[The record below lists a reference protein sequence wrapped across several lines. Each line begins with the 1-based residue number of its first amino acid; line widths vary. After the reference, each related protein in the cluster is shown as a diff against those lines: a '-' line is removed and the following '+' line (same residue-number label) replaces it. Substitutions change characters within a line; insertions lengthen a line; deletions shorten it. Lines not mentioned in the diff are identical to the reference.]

1 MNERLYIDGNLI
13 DIDQKG
19 LDVAISYSIE
29 GTQPGK
35 IQGAHSSRLVKIPAT
50 KKAQRIFENI
60 EIPGSSPTRAYK
72 SLPMSYQSKGLPI
85 LEGKARVDGVDLKA
99 TPTGFTPEI
108 YKVALLG
115 TNADWFTDVGNTL
128 VRSLDWGNLTI
139 SVADIEENVDPTT
152 AESCFILMK
161 WQEWIDTDRVRHEEF
176 TPCVFVWRILQKAF
190 QQYGYEFVSVFDSDP
205 LNRLVIPFGLTLDP
219 EFFQDRVNLRASVGD
234 PSTFS
239 SSDLAGDF
247 KVSFTDTTTAP
258 NFDNGGNYVAGTY
271 TAPITALYDLIAE
284 MNINLVAFSND
295 PNIGTSVTFQWVINN
310 GGKTGAVYTFVAD
323 DYDWNNPLV
332 VNDSILFEFIVDLE
346 AGDTVELYFVWD
358 NLNSVLINNLDGVQ
372 TIEAEK
378 ESFELGEVYA
388 LADII
393 PGTWFTKFIIEDLT
407 YIFNLAWETDVL
419 ARKVYA
425 YPKDDYYLKYRPN
438 ATGATVATAF
448 PGFFKNSDQYDL
460 LARGVKDNEVKFID
474 SYKSTTV
481 LAWATDD
488 DTTEAEEKRRGVNI
502 YSGGYAFPQDRY
514 PNGIETSYTGF
525 FAKTIHINDADITSG
540 GMMGVQIPLVFGE
553 NYNESDIA
561 DPNYDLAPRLLY
573 YAGRRGGDDGYIRL
587 HYSTTSATSAFD
599 YPCAFMVNYAA
610 PSGVD
615 FSLSFSD
622 EVTNYSNITPGL
634 FTSLYL
640 QEFKRREIGKI
651 YTASAKYSRSDVSAL
666 TFREKPRIGSANFI
680 LQELT
685 FKPSSNAPSKV
696 VLMYDER
703 PTAEDVAKVIN
714 TAELAGASPA
724 PGTVTGSGSG
734 LVGSTST
741 TINVYASNNLYQ
753 NQTGVSIVLPANSG
767 ITAVSNTDAQ
777 VMVFQNGQKI
787 WPGVQYTISGS
798 TITIDAGTHYDGAN
812 YEVIVNGVRKG

>member
-50 KKAQRIFENI
+50 KRTQRIFENI
-60 EIPGSSPTRAYK
+60 EIPGSNPTRAYK

-85 LEGKARVDGVDLKA
+85 LEGKARVDGVNLKA
-99 TPTGFTPEI
+99 TPTGFTPET
-108 YKVALLG
+108 YKVALIG

-139 SVADIEENVDPTT
+139 SVANVEENVDPTT

-219 EFFQDRVNLRASVGD
+219 EFFQDRVNLRASTVSPSSISPVDVTGD
-234 PSTFS
+234 VLL
-239 SSDLAGDF
+239 D
-247 KVSFTDTTTAP
+247 FTDTTTAP
-258 NFDNGGNYVAGTY
+258 NFDNGGNYVGGVY
-271 TAPITALYDLIAE
+271 TAPITALYNLILE
-284 MNINLVAFSND
+284 MNLTIVGETD
-295 PNIGTSVTFQWVINN
+295 DDMQDGTAGIQVYVNGAPPATPATTYVFTSSGGVIN
-310 GGKTGAVYTFVAD
+310 
-323 DYDWNNPLV
+323 
-332 VNDSILFEFIVDLE
+332 VNESIVLDFIVDLNE
-346 AGDTVELYFVWD
+346 GDEVTVYISYF
-358 NLNSVLINNLDGVQ
+358 NLNPLTITLDGVQ

-438 ATGATVATAF
+438 ATGATVATQF
-448 PGFFKNSDQYDL
+448 NGFFKNSDQYDL

-481 LAWATDD
+481 LAWATED

-502 YSGGYAFPQDRY
+502 YSGGYAFPADRY

-587 HYSTTSATSAFD
+587 YNSTTSATSAFD

-622 EVTNYSNITPGL
+622 EITNYSNVTPGL

-685 FKPSSNAPSKV
+685 FRPSSNAPSKV

-703 PTAEDVAKVIN
+703 PTADDVAKVIN

-777 VMVFQNGQKI
+777 VFVFQNGQKI

-798 TITIDAGTHYDGAN
+798 TITIDAGTHFDGAN

>member
-29 GTQPGK
+29 GTVPGK

-50 KKAQRIFENI
+50 KRTQRIFENI
-60 EIPGSSPTRAYK
+60 EIPGSSPTQAYK
-72 SLPMSYQSKGLPI
+72 YLPARLESKGLPI

-99 TPTGFTPEI
+99 TPTGFAPEN
-108 YKVALLG
+108 YKVALIG

-128 VRSLDWGNLTI
+128 VRALDWGDLVI
-139 SVADIEENVDPTT
+139 SVANVEENVDPTT

-219 EFFQDRVNLRASVGD
+219 QFFLDRVNLRASVGD
-234 PSTFS
+234 PSSITR
-239 SSDLAGDF
+239 SDITGDF
-247 KVSFTDTTTAP
+247 QISFTDTTTDP
-258 NFDNGGNYVAGTY
+258 NFDNGGNYLGGTY

-284 MNINLVAFSND
+284 MNFNLVATSND
-295 PNIGTSVTFQWVINN
+295 PGQPTTLVLEWRINGTAQAI
-310 GGKTGAVYTFVAD
+310 YLFVAD
-323 DYDWNNPLV
+323 DYDWNTPLV
-332 VNDSILFEFIVDLE
+332 FNDSIIFEFIQDLNE
-346 AGDTVELYFVWD
+346 GDTVELYLRYD
-358 NLNSVLINNLDGVQ
+358 NVSSLVITNLDGVQ

-438 ATGATVATAF
+438 ATGATVSTQF

-474 SYKSTTV
+474 SYKSTTI

-502 YSGGYAFPQDRY
+502 YSGGYAFQADRY
-514 PNGIETSYTGF
+514 PNGIDTSYTGF
-525 FAKTIHINDADITSG
+525 FAKTIHINDTDITSG

-573 YAGRRGGDDGYIRL
+573 YAGRRGGDDGFVRL
-587 HYSTTSATSAFD
+587 YYSTTSATSAFD

-615 FSLSFSD
+615 LSLSFSD
-622 EVTNYSNITPGL
+622 EITNYSNVTPGL

-651 YTASAKYSRSDVSAL
+651 YTGYAKYNRSDVSAL

-703 PTAEDVAKVIN
+703 PTELDVAKVIN

-753 NQTGVSIVLPANSG
+753 NQSGVSIVLPANSG

-777 VMVFQNGQKI
+777 VFVFQNGQKI

>member
-29 GTQPGK
+29 GIVPGK

-50 KKAQRIFENI
+50 KRTQRIFENI
-60 EIPGSSPTRAYK
+60 EIPGSSPTQAYK
-72 SLPMSYQSKGLPI
+72 FLPARLESKGLPI

-99 TPTGFTPEI
+99 TPTGFTPEN
-108 YKVALLG
+108 YKVALIG
-115 TNADWFTDVGNTL
+115 NNADWFTDVGNTL
-128 VRSLDWGNLTI
+128 VRALDWGNLTI
-139 SVADIEENVDPTT
+139 SVAKVEENVNPTT

-161 WQEWIDTDRVRHEEF
+161 WQEWIETDRVRHEEF
-176 TPCVFVWRILQKAF
+176 TPCVFVWKILQKAF

-205 LNRLVIPFGLTLDP
+205 LNRLIIPFGLQLDP
-219 EFFQDRVNLRASVGD
+219 DFFLNRVNMRASTTAPIIISVGSVEYF
-234 PSTFS
+234 PRYVKIIFNNE
-239 SSDLAGDF
+239 
-247 KVSFTDTTTAP
+247 TTAP
-258 NFDNGGNYVAGTY
+258 NFDNGGNYASGTY
-271 TAPITALYDLIAE
+271 TAPLTALYDLIAE
-284 MNINLVAFSND
+284 LNVTITATSGD
-295 PNIGTSVTFQWVINN
+295 PLQYNEVSLEYRVNGVSVHTYALSEGHNWNTS
-310 GGKTGAVYTFVAD
+310 FVF
-323 DYDWNNPLV
+323 
-332 VNDSILFEFIVDLE
+332 NDSIIFEQIQDLND
-346 AGDTVELYFVWD
+346 GDTVELYFRYEGVT
-358 NLNSVLINNLDGVQ
+358 LNASIAGVL

-378 ESFELGEVYA
+378 ESFDLGEVYA
-388 LADII
+388 LSDII
-393 PGTWFTKFIIEDLT
+393 PGTWYTKFIIEDLT

-438 ATGATVATAF
+438 ATGTTVATAF

-460 LARGVKDNEVKFID
+460 LARGVKDNEIKIID
-474 SYKSTTV
+474 SYKATTV
-481 LAWATDD
+481 MAWATDD
-488 DTTEAEEKRRGVNI
+488 DTTESEEKRRGVNI
-502 YSGGYAFPQDRY
+502 YSGGYAFPTDRY
-514 PNGIETSYTGF
+514 PNGVDTIYTGF

-540 GMMGVQIPLVFGE
+540 GMLGVQVPLVFGE
-553 NYNESDIA
+553 DYNVSDIA

-573 YAGRRGGDDGYIRL
+573 YAGRRGGNDGYVRL
-587 HYSTTSATSAFD
+587 YYSTTSATSAFD
-599 YPCAFMVNYAA
+599 YPAAFMVNYAA

-622 EVTNYSNITPGL
+622 EVTNYGNTVPGL

-640 QEFKRREIGKI
+640 QEFKRREIGKL
-651 YTASAKYSRSDVSAL
+651 YTASAKYNRSDVSAL

-703 PTAEDVAKVIN
+703 PTAVDVAKVIN
-714 TAELAGASPA
+714 TAELAGALPS

-741 TINVYASNNLYQ
+741 SISVYASNNLYQ
-753 NQTGVSIVLPANSG
+753 NQSGVSIVLPANSG

-777 VMVFQNGQKI
+777 VFVFQNGQKI

-798 TITIDAGTHYDGAN
+798 TITINAATHYDGAN

>member
-1 MNERLYIDGNLI
+1 MNERLYIDGQLI
-13 DIDQKG
+13 DIDQSG

-50 KKAQRIFENI
+50 KRTQRIFENI
-60 EIPGSSPTRAYK
+60 EIPGSSPTQAYK
-72 SLPMSYQSKGLPI
+72 YLPARLESKGLPI

-99 TPTGFTPEI
+99 TPTGFTPET
-108 YKVALLG
+108 YKVALIG

-139 SVADIEENVDPTT
+139 SVANVEENVDPTT

-219 EFFQDRVNLRASVGD
+219 EFFQDRVNLRAS
-234 PSTFS
+234 T
-239 SSDLAGDF
+239 
-247 KVSFTDTTTAP
+247 VSPGTTTPVDITGGYFITFTDTTTSP
-258 NFDNGGNYVAGTY
+258 NFDNGGNYVGGIY
-271 TAPITALYDLIAE
+271 TAPITALYNVILE
-284 MNINLVAFSND
+284 MNITAYGERVDTDQPANIAIAVFINGVQSGGGQTFEGD
-295 PNIGTSVTFQWVINN
+295 PDIVS
-310 GGKTGAVYTFVAD
+310 
-323 DYDWNNPLV
+323 
-332 VNDSILFEFIVDLE
+332 VNDSFIIDFIADLNE
-346 AGDTVELYFVWD
+346 GDQVQIQVGYYNLD
-358 NLNSVLINNLDGVQ
+358 NLTITLDGVQ

-388 LADII
+388 LSDII

-425 YPKDDYYLKYRPN
+425 YPKDDYYLKYRQN
-438 ATGATVATAF
+438 ATGATVSTQF
-448 PGFFKNSDQYDL
+448 NGFFKNSDQYDL

-502 YSGGYAFPQDRY
+502 YSGGYAFPADRY

-525 FAKTIHINDADITSG
+525 FAKTIHINDANITSG

-587 HYSTTSATSAFD
+587 YYSTTSATSAFD

-622 EVTNYSNITPGL
+622 EITNYSNVTPGL

-685 FKPSSNAPSKV
+685 FRPSSNAPSKV

-703 PTAEDVAKVIN
+703 PTSEDVAKVIN

-753 NQTGVSIVLPANSG
+753 NQSGVSIVLPANSG

>member
-29 GTQPGK
+29 GIVPGK

-60 EIPGSSPTRAYK
+60 EIPGSTSTRAYK

-85 LEGKARVDGVDLKA
+85 LDGKARVDGVDLKA
-99 TPTGFTPEI
+99 TPTGFTPET
-108 YKVALLG
+108 YKVALIG
-115 TNADWFTDVGNTL
+115 NNADWFTDVGNTL
-128 VRSLDWGNLTI
+128 VRALDWGNLTI
-139 SVADIEENVDPTT
+139 SVAEVEENVDPTT

-205 LNRLVIPFGLTLDP
+205 LNRLVIPFGLQLDP
-219 EFFQDRVNLRASVGD
+219 EFFQDNVNLRAS
-234 PSTFS
+234 S
-239 SSDLAGDF
+239 SSPTVITVVTPEYFIQEVQIEFG
-247 KVSFTDTTTAP
+247 DTTTAP
-258 NFDNGGNYVAGTY
+258 NFDNGGNYVSGVY
-271 TAPITALYDLIAE
+271 TAPISALYDVISEL
-284 MNINLVAFSND
+284 NV
-295 PNIGTSVTFQWVINN
+295 SVTALSGDPLEFNEVSLVYKVN
-310 GGKTGAVYTFVAD
+310 GDLVHTYALSDGH
-323 DYDWNNPLV
+323 DWNNV
-332 VNDSILFEFIVDLE
+332 FIFDNSIIFEQIQDLNE
-346 AGDTVELYFVWD
+346 GDIVELYFWYAGVT
-358 NLNSVLINNLDGVQ
+358 LNATIEGVL

-388 LADII
+388 LSDII

-438 ATGATVATAF
+438 ATGTTTATAF
-448 PGFFKNSDQYDL
+448 DGFFKNSDQYDL
-460 LARGVKDNEVKFID
+460 LARGVKDNELKVID

-502 YSGGYAFPQDRY
+502 YSGGYAFPADRY
-514 PNGIETSYTGF
+514 PNGIDTSYTGF
-525 FAKTIHINDADITSG
+525 FAKTIHINDTDITSG

-561 DPNYDLAPRLLY
+561 DANYDLSPRLVY
-573 YAGRRGGDDGYIRL
+573 YGGRRGGDDGYVRL
-587 HYSTTSATSAFD
+587 YYSTTSATSAFD
-599 YPCAFMVNYAA
+599 YPVAFMVNYAA

-622 EVTNYSNITPGL
+622 EITNYGNVTPGL

-640 QEFKRREIGKI
+640 QEFKRREIGKV
-651 YTASAKYSRSDVSAL
+651 YTASAKYNRSDVSAL
-666 TFREKPRIGSANFI
+666 TFRGKPRIGSANFI

-703 PTAEDVAKVIN
+703 PTTEDVAKVIN

-753 NQTGVSIVLPANSG
+753 NQSGVSIVLPANSG

-777 VMVFQNGQKI
+777 VFVFQNGQKI

-798 TITIDAGTHYDGAN
+798 TITIDAGTHFDGAN

>member
-29 GTQPGK
+29 GIVPGK

-50 KKAQRIFENI
+50 KRTQRIFENI
-60 EIPGSSPTRAYK
+60 EIPGSSPTQAYK
-72 SLPMSYQSKGLPI
+72 YLPARLESKGLPI

-99 TPTGFTPEI
+99 TPTGFTPEN
-108 YKVALLG
+108 YKVALIG

-128 VRSLDWGNLTI
+128 VRALDWGNLTI
-139 SVADIEENVDPTT
+139 SVADVEENVDPTT

-205 LNRLVIPFGLTLDP
+205 LNRLVIPFGLQLDP
-219 EFFQDRVNLRASVGD
+219 EFFQDNVNLRASTTTPITINVVV
-234 PSTFS
+234 TT
-239 SSDLAGDF
+239 AGETLLIF
-247 KVSFTDTTTAP
+247 PDTTTAP
-258 NFDNGGNYVAGTY
+258 NFDNGGNYTGGIY
-271 TAPITALYDLIAE
+271 TSPLTALYDLIAE
-284 MNINLVAFSND
+284 LNVTVTATSGDPGGFNELVL
-295 PNIGTSVTFQWVINN
+295 VYKVN
-310 GGKTGAVYTFVAD
+310 GIVVHVYDIAAGH
-323 DYDWNNPLV
+323 DWNTSFV
-332 VNDSILFEFIVDLE
+332 FDESIIFEQIQDLNE
-346 AGDTVELYFVWD
+346 TDTVELYLKYEGVT
-358 NLNSVLINNLDGVQ
+358 LNASIEGVFSVQ
-372 TIEAEK
+372 AEK

-393 PGTWFTKFIIEDLT
+393 PGTWFTRFIIEDLT

-438 ATGATVATAF
+438 ATGTTVATPF
-448 PGFFKNSDQYDL
+448 TGFFKNSDQYDL

-481 LAWATDD
+481 LAWHTDD

-502 YSGGYAFPQDRY
+502 YSGGYAFPTDRY
-514 PNGIETSYTGF
+514 PNGIDTSYTGF
-525 FAKTIHINDADITSG
+525 FAKTIHINDTDITSG

-573 YAGRRGGDDGYIRL
+573 YAGRRGGDDGLVRL
-587 HYSTTSATSAFD
+587 YYSTTSATSAFD

-622 EVTNYSNITPGL
+622 EVTNYSNVNPGL
-634 FTSLYL
+634 FGSLYL
-640 QEFKRREIGKI
+640 QEFKRREIGKL
-651 YTASAKYSRSDVSAL
+651 YTASAKYNRSDVSAL

-703 PTAEDVAKVIN
+703 PTELDVAKVIN

-777 VMVFQNGQKI
+777 VFVFQNGQKI

>member
-29 GTQPGK
+29 GIVPGK

-50 KKAQRIFENI
+50 KQTQRIFENI
-60 EIPGSSPTRAYK
+60 EIPGASPTQAYK
-72 SLPMSYQSKGLPI
+72 YLSARLESKGLPI

-99 TPTGFTPEI
+99 TPTGFTPEN
-108 YKVALLG
+108 YKVALIG

-128 VRSLDWGNLTI
+128 VRALDWGNLTI
-139 SVADIEENVDPTT
+139 SIANVEENVDPTT

-205 LNRLVIPFGLTLDP
+205 LNRLIIPFGLQLDP
-219 EFFQDRVNLRASVGD
+219 DFFLNRVNMRASTAS
-234 PSTFS
+234 PSS
-239 SSDLAGDF
+239 VYRSDFTGEF
-247 KVSFTDTTTAP
+247 KISFTNKTTAP
-258 NFDNGGNYVAGTY
+258 NFDNAGNYVSGTY

-284 MNINLVAFSND
+284 MNFNLSASSND
-295 PNIGTSVTFQWVINN
+295 PSQQTTLILEWRVN
-310 GGKTGAVYTFVAD
+310 GVVAAIYLFVAD
-323 DYDWNNPLV
+323 DYDWNNVLV
-332 VNDSILFEFIVDLE
+332 FNDSLIFEFIADLNE
-346 AGDTVELYFVWD
+346 GDTVELYLRYD
-358 NLNSVLINNLDGVQ
+358 NVNILNIISLNGVQ

-378 ESFELGEVYA
+378 ESFDLGEIYA
-388 LADII
+388 LSDII
-393 PGTWFTKFIIEDLT
+393 PGTWYTKFIIEDLT

-438 ATGATVATAF
+438 ATGTTVATAF

-460 LARGVKDNEVKFID
+460 LARGVKDNEVKIID
-474 SYKSTTV
+474 SYKATTV
-481 LAWATDD
+481 MAWATDD

-502 YSGGYAFPQDRY
+502 YSGGYAFPTDRY
-514 PNGIETSYTGF
+514 PNGVDTIYTGF

-540 GMMGVQIPLVFGE
+540 GMLGVQVPLVFGE
-553 NYNESDIA
+553 DYNVSDIA

-573 YAGRRGGDDGYIRL
+573 YAGRRGGNDGYVRL
-587 HYSTTSATSAFD
+587 YYSTTSATSAFD
-599 YPCAFMVNYAA
+599 YPAAFMVNYAA

-622 EVTNYSNITPGL
+622 EVTNYGNTVPGL

-640 QEFKRREIGKI
+640 QEFKRREIGKL
-651 YTASAKYSRSDVSAL
+651 YTASAKYNRSDVSAL

-696 VLMYDER
+696 MLMYDER
-703 PTAEDVAKVIN
+703 PTAVDVAKVIN
-714 TAELAGASPA
+714 TAELAGASPS

-741 TINVYASNNLYQ
+741 SISVYASNNLYQ

-777 VMVFQNGQKI
+777 VFVFQNGQKI